1 MTKALDDILREPREL
16 RGILDRL
23 TAGAAPAVRAAA
35 AALDP
40 DRPLL
45 VVGIGSSYNAAV
57 AVAARFARGGAP
69 AQAVDAS
76 EALHGMAFPRGA
88 GALILSRS
96 GRSVEILRLLDR
108 FAEAGVPVAAVTN
121 TPGSPLGQ
129 RARAVVDLGAAFDH
143 NVSFTMYAGLA
154 LAGGLIAEAALGRD
168 PAALAPALARGL
180 GEAQARL
187 GAWREAID
195 RSGWLD
201 RAVPAYFLARG
212 ASLASAL
219 ETRLLWEEVAKA
231 PASALTTG
239 GFRHGS
245 QEAVRAGLAYGLW
258 LDPEVLGAED
268 RRLAADLRAEGAGVM
283 AVGADL
289 AGVEADLALEVPAMP
304 PGWQF
309 LVDVIPP
316 QLVAERLAARRGEN
330 PDGFRYCSFVVEGEA
345 GLRVGA
351 PG

>member
-23 TAGAAPAVRAAA
+23 TSNGAPAIRGAA
-35 AALDP
+35 AALDL

-45 VVGIGSSYNAAV
+45 VIGIGSSYNAAV
-57 AVAARFARGGAP
+57 AVAAQFARGGVA

-76 EALHGMAFPRGA
+76 EALHAMEFARGTN
-88 GALILSRS
+88 ALILSRS
-96 GRSVEILRLLDR
+96 GRSVEIVRLLDR
-108 FAEAGVPVAAVTN
+108 LEGVGARVLAVTN
-121 TPGSPLGQ
+121 TPDSPLGQ
-129 RARAVVDLGAAFDH
+129 RAQAVADMGAAFDN
-143 NVSFTMYAGLA
+143 NVSFTMYAGLG
-154 LAGGLIAEAALGRD
+154 LAGGLIAAALGRD
-168 PAALAPALARGL
+168 LGGLTSALAQGL
-180 GEAQARL
+180 TDAEARL
-187 GAWREAID
+187 PTWRAAIEESAWLA
-195 RSGWLD
+195 S
-201 RAVPAYFLARG
+201 AVPAYFLARG

-245 QEAVRAGLAYGLW
+245 QEAVRAGLAIGLW
-258 LDPEVLGAED
+258 LDPQVLTAED
-268 RRLAADLRAEGAGVM
+268 RSLAADLRAEGAGVM
-283 AVGADL
+283 VIGADL

-309 LVDVIPP
+309 LVDVMPA
-316 QLVAERLAARRGEN
+316 QLVSERLAARRGED

-351 PG
+351 TA